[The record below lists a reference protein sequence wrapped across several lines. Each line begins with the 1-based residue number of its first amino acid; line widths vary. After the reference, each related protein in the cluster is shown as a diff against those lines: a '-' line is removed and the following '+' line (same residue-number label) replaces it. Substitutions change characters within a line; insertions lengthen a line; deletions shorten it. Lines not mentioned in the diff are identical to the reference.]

1 MQSWLKD
8 LNERESTT
16 CLECGVLYIF
26 FFWIEFVQLQL
37 STIEF
42 YVLVVQI
49 QVLFLLEVFIILD
62 T

>member
-1 MQSWLKD
+1 MPWMWSA
-8 LNERESTT
+8 
-16 CLECGVLYIF
+16 LYF